1 MELINITD
9 KSQCCGCSACSQICP
24 KKCITMKVDDEGF
37 EYPLVNSSQCVE
49 CGLCKNS
56 CPILNKYSRKNN
68 LLESYIAYANENN
81 IRLKSS
87 SGGIFSLLAE
97 EILNK
102 DGIIFGAAFN
112 NDFLVHHVLI
122 DNLENLYKLRGSK
135 YIQSRIED
143 TFMKAKQFLEQG
155 RYVLF
160 SGTSCQIAGLKKYL
174 AKDYEKLYT
183 VGVLCH
189 GAPSPKVWEEYKKYQ
204 IQQGN

>member
-1 MELINITD
+1 MINITD